1 MKRTIGT
8 TAPTVGALIASLD
21 LQEGTAHADTVT
33 PRIDLRVLIVSDG
46 GATTD
51 AIAAELATAETPYT
65 EVDLRQSGR
74 PVIDAGF
81 PADTV
86 DGESRARYQAVVLPD
101 DNPFPANSPEM
112 AALAAYEQTYA
123 IPQVDAYTYAR
134 P

>member
-8 TAPTVGALIASLD
+8 TALTVGALIASHD

-33 PRIDLRVLIVSDG
+33 PRIDLRVLIVRDG
-46 GATTD
+46 GPATD
-51 AIAAELATAETPYT
+51 DIAAELAAAGTPYT

-81 PADTV
+81 LADTV
-86 DGESRARYQAVVLPD
+86 DGVPRARYQAVVLPN

-112 AALAAYEQTYA
+112 AALAAYERTYA
-123 IPQVDAYTYAR
+123 IPRVDAYTYAR